1 MNLTTFKYVEDY
13 IEYISGW
20 RDASGLVFAQEPSI
34 SLARYDVNMVES
46 LSNQSSSGIGYTDRQ
61 ASLAK
66 MLVLK
71 YERQLLKKNISVA
84 PIHENAEF
92 RLPIRTIDRS
102 TRLWIENDIVNLRF
116 PFKDNYIESI
126 RQVAKESR
134 GFLKFDKPNRV
145 WRSALT
151 EHNLTCMYVFATSNQ
166 FDIDPE
172 VEQLMQQVLAAES
185 ESYAIELQIA
195 ASGFQIINAAPGL
208 IEYIENVVG
217 GFGDD
222 NILKLLDWSSIL
234 GYTVD
239 KKIEELVIQDAG
251 TRFYSLCTNNVL
263 SLAKNNITEDTIGEI
278 VNYAR
283 ATDRLPIYLFAPDQS
298 TDLIAQFS
306 KYFDA
311 SETAIL
317 VSVDQEISPKHKLI
331 YTSKIHKNQ
340 VDRIPLLVS
349 GATMMFGGDRQLWVQ
364 QAEKVVYL
372 NNEVYNPKY
381 KGKTICRLD

>member
-20 RDASGLVFAQEPSI
+20 RDAGGLVFAQESPI
-34 SLARYDVNMVES
+34 SLARYDVNMIES

-61 ASLAK
+61 AELAK

-71 YERQLLKKNISVA
+71 YERQLLKKNISIA
-84 PIHENAEF
+84 PIQENAEF
-92 RLPIRTIDRS
+92 RLPFRTIDRS
-102 TRLWIENDIVNLRF
+102 TRLWIENDVLNLRF
-116 PFKDNYIESI
+116 PYKDNYIESI

-145 WRSALT
+145 WQSALT

-166 FDIDPE
+166 FNVDPE
-172 VEQLMQQVLAAES
+172 VENLMQKVLAAELKP
-185 ESYAIELQIA
+185 YAIELQIA
-195 ASGFQIINAAPGL
+195 ASGFTISNAAPGL
-208 IEYIENVVG
+208 IEYIETAAG

-222 NILKLLDWSSIL
+222 NILKLLDWSPIL

-239 KKIEELVIQDAG
+239 KRIEELVIQDTG
-251 TRFYSLCTNNVL
+251 TRFYSLCTNNIL
-263 SLAKNNITEDTIGEI
+263 SLKKNNITEDTIGEI

-283 ATDRLPIYLFAPDQS
+283 ATDRLPIYVFEPDRS
-298 TDLIAQFS
+298 TDLIDRFS

-311 SETAIL
+311 SETVVLAGA
-317 VSVDQEISPKHKLI
+317 DQEILPEHKLI
-331 YTSKIHKNQ
+331 YTNKIHKNR

-381 KGKTICRLD
+381 KGRTICRLD